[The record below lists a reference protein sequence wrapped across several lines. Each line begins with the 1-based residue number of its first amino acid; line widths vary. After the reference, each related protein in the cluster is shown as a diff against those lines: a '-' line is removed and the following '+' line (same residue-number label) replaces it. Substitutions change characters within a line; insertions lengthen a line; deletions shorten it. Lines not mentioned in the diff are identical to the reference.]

1 MKNTVNKRLLTT
13 IMVGI
18 LLISQLIVPITSY
31 GLSFGGMK
39 GDADNFIN
47 KGTNGQKITLQE
59 AITKLVPIGNVL
71 VLIATIVLVV
81 VGMIMGLKY
90 MIGGTDQKANMKE
103 KLIWYIISIAL
114 VYGAVGIFT
123 IVVNIMNNI
132 LS

>member
-13 IMVGI
+13 IIVGI

-71 VLIATIVLVV
+71 VLI
-81 VGMIMGLKY
+81 GMIMGLKY

>member
-13 IMVGI
+13 IIVGI

-59 AITKLVPIGNVL
+59 AITKLVPIGNV
-71 VLIATIVLVV
+71 
-81 VGMIMGLKY
+81 
-90 MIGGTDQKANMKE
+90 
-103 KLIWYIISIAL
+103 IAL

>member
-13 IMVGI
+13 IIVGI

-59 AITKLVPIGNVL
+59 AITKLVPIGNV
-71 VLIATIVLVV
+71 VV

>member
-13 IMVGI
+13 IIVGI

-71 VLIATIVLVV
+71 VLIAT
-81 VGMIMGLKY
+81 
-90 MIGGTDQKANMKE
+90 T
-103 KLIWYIISIAL
+103 AL
-114 VYGAVGIFT
+114 VAMLAIKVYSSTILNTGAR
-123 IVVNIMNNI
+123 
-132 LS
+132 LSLKDAIKMARGNKE

>member
-47 KGTNGQKITLQE
+47 KGTNGQKIT
-59 AITKLVPIGNVL
+59 PIGNVL

>member
-13 IMVGI
+13 IIVGI

-90 MIGGTDQKANMKE
+90 MIGGTDSKSKYERKANMVHH
-103 KLIWYIISIAL
+103 INSISIWSSR
-114 VYGAVGIFT
+114 
-123 IVVNIMNNI
+123 NIYN
-132 LS
+132 SSKYHE